1 MCQPYAI
8 VGGNPIDIIKYRF
21 SKEKIEE
28 LLKLKWWEWSIEP
41 TEKSAIIPHIKQ
53 RSLFMSKNP
62 TILQQFRSFC
72 YQNNATNLEQALE
85 YFSVFGGMGWRVDMT
100 VPLEQLIEE
109 KVLNNYR
116 YIHGDTTKITNSKE
130 THHKILSALALGDR
144 REHSAFKKAQ
154 VDRVQGEESVDYLID
169 EGLLKHDKSVEKPL
183 KDHEKVSSKLLFC
196 QPFMR
201 FWFAL
206 ISPNYKGIKAGEYD
220 EVKKRWEEMKIEFN
234 NHIYQQLFLE
244 LIKKAHNEN
253 ADDPIMK
260 IGSYWDTNIEIDLLA
275 KTKSGKF
282 IAGTCKF
289 SKAKAKK
296 SEFTKLKASC
306 DSSKIE
312 AEHYVIFSKNKFSTE
327 LKKEKGENLQL
338 FSLKSLG
345 SLLLDLNEKDMLV
358 NTNKKY

>member
-1 MCQPYAI
+1 
-8 VGGNPIDIIKYRF
+8 
-21 SKEKIEE
+21 
-28 LLKLKWWEWSIEP
+28 
-41 TEKSAIIPHIKQ
+41 
-53 RSLFMSKNP
+53 MSKNP
-62 TILQQFRSFC
+62 TTLQQFRSFC

-85 YFSVFGGMGWRVDMT
+85 YFAVFGGMGWRVDFSKS
-100 VPLEQLIEE
+100 LEELIEE

-116 YIHGDTTKITNSKE
+116 YIHGDITKITNSKD

-154 VDRVQGEESVDYLID
+154 VEKRQGEESIDYLID

-183 KDHEKVSSKLLFC
+183 KEHEKVSPKLLFC

-220 EVKKRWEEMKIEFN
+220 EVKQRWAEMRLEFT
-234 NHIYQQLFLE
+234 NHIYHQLFLE
-244 LIKKAHNEN
+244 LIKKSYNEN

-260 IGSYWDTNIEIDLLA
+260 IGSYWDTEVEIDLLA

-282 IAGTCKF
+282 IAGACKF

-296 SEFTKLKASC
+296 SEFTKLKEAC
-306 DSSKIE
+306 ATAKIE
-312 AEHYVIFSKNKFSTE
+312 AEHYVLFSKNKFSTE
-327 LKKEKGENLQL
+327 LKKEKGEALQL

-345 SLLLDLNEKDMLV
+345 ALLMDLSEKDMLV
-358 NTNKKY
+358 NSNKKY